1 MLGGV
6 GCRTDIRGLDVVLKG
21 QVALQV
27 RSDRL
32 CDLGQPEVP
41 AQFRGHG
48 RHAYIGQSTR
58 DDPVEPGKIWIDVE
72 RKAMHGGA
80 GRDAHPNR
88 GDLAFDPLG
97 VGCQPDTRA
106 PADPTGA
113 QTIFSEHRD
122 QGFFKSSYVVN
133 DEDRFGQPHDRVAHK
148 LTRPVPGDL
157 ASPIDVDHRRAVQG
171 AFLGLGALACGVD
184 AGVLQ
189 QQDGVRP
196 GPTGYFGMDGALQ
209 VPGRLVVDML
219 ATQPEIE
226 EGQWHDAESNVV
238 LMANDVPEVLWTP
251 EPATARASSLA
262 KFARFARERRGVAVD
277 ELDYAT
283 LHAWSVRDLDGFWSA
298 AAEFLGVRFQ
308 TGPTATLASATM
320 PGAEWFPGSTLNYAE
335 HALAAGSGRR
345 NDDLALLFVREDG
358 LERLLTYGE
367 LRDLVGSVR
376 VGLLRFGI
384 GRGDRVVAVL
394 PNCVEAVAAFLA
406 VASLG
411 ATWSSCSPDF
421 GTRAVRDRFAQLEP
435 SVLITVDGYRYGG
448 KAFDVRDRVRTL
460 CQQIPSLSTTVLVPY
475 LDAAAQLDG
484 ASSWAE
490 LTTEAGPL
498 EYDAVPFDHP
508 LWVLYSSGTTGLPK
522 GIVHGH
528 GGIIVEHLKTNRLH
542 HDLGPGERFF
552 WFTTTGWMMWN
563 LLVSGLLSGATVVLY
578 DGHPGHP
585 DLRTLWRV
593 AEKHHVSYFGVSAP
607 YIHACRKAG
616 LRPVDQFDLSKVRAV
631 GSTGAPLSAEGFRW
645 VAEAVG
651 KHIQICSM
659 SGGTDLCTAF
669 LESAP
674 TVPVWL
680 GELSCAALGASVV
693 AYDSDGVEVVDE
705 VGELVLTKPMPSMPV
720 SFWNDSNGSR
730 LRAAYFEDYPGVWR
744 HGDWVRRTSRGS
756 YVIYGRSDSTLKRGG
771 VRMGTAD
778 FYAVVEGHEQVLDSL
793 VIDTS
798 ELGAPT
804 EGELL
809 CFLVLA
815 PGATL
820 EEVASQL
827 KESLRT
833 ELSPRHVPDRFLVV
847 KAIPRT
853 LNGKKCEVPVKRI
866 LAGVDPD
873 QAVSRDAL
881 QNPESLGTF
890 IELAGR

>member
-1 MLGGV
+1 MRGGV
-6 GCRTDIRGLDVVLKG
+6 RRGTDIRRLDVVLKG

-27 RSDRL
+27 PSDRL
-32 CDLGQPEVP
+32 RDFGQRDVP
-41 AQFRGHG
+41 AQLSGHG
-48 RHAYIGQSTR
+48 RHANTGQSTR
-58 DDPVEPGKIWIDVE
+58 DDPVEPAKIGIDIE
-72 RKAMHGGA
+72 RKPMHRRA
-80 GRDAHPNR
+80 GRDAHPDR
-88 GDLAFDPLG
+88 GDLAFDPL
-97 VGCQPDTRA
+97 VVCCQPDTRA
-106 PADPTGA
+106 PSDPTGA
-113 QTIFSEHRD
+113 EAVISEHRD
-122 QGFFKSSYVVN
+122 QALFQSSYVVN
-133 DEDRFGQPHDRVAHK
+133 DEDGFGQPDDRVPHK
-148 LTRPVPGDL
+148 LPRSVPGDL
-157 ASPIDVDHRRAVQG
+157 ASPIDVDHWCAIER
-171 AFLGLGALACGVD
+171 AFLRLGALACGVD

-189 QQDGVRP
+189 EQDRVRS
-196 GPTGYFGMDGALQ
+196 GPASYFGVDGALQ
-209 VPGRLVVDML
+209 VPRRLVVGVL
-219 ATQPEIE
+219 ATQPKIE
-226 EGQWHDAESNVV
+226 EGQCHGAESNVV
-238 LMANDVPEVLWTP
+238 GMANDVPDVLWTP

-262 KFARFARERRGVAVD
+262 EFARFARERRGIALD
-277 ELDYAT
+277 ELDYAS
-283 LHAWSVRDLDGFWSA
+283 LHAWSVSDLDAFWSA
-298 AAEFLGVRFQ
+298 AAEFLGVRFH
-308 TGPTATLASATM
+308 THPMATLASATM

-335 HALAAGSGRR
+335 HALVEGRGRR
-345 NDDLALLFVREDG
+345 NDDLALVFVREDG

-367 LRDLVGSVR
+367 LRDQVGRVR
-376 VGLLRFGI
+376 AGLLRLGV

-435 SVLITVDGYRYGG
+435 SVLLTVDGYRYGG
-448 KAFDVRDRVRTL
+448 KAFDVRERVRAL
-460 CQQIPSLSTTVLVPY
+460 RQQIPSLSATVLVPY

-490 LTTEAGPL
+490 LTTEASPV

-528 GGIIVEHLKTNRLH
+528 GGIVVEHLKTNRLH

-563 LLVSGLLSGATVVLY
+563 LLVSGLLTGSTVVLY

-585 DLRTLWRV
+585 DLGRLWKV
-593 AEKHHVSYFGVSAP
+593 AEKHNVTYFGVSAP
-607 YIHACRKAG
+607 YIHACLKAG
-616 LRPVDQFDLSKVRAV
+616 VRPVDRFDLSTVRAV
-631 GSTGAPLSAEGFRW
+631 GSTGAPLSPEGFGW
-645 VAEAVG
+645 VGDAVG

-674 TVPVWL
+674 TVPVWI
-680 GELSCAALGASVV
+680 GELSCAALGASVA
-693 AYDSDGVEVVDE
+693 AYDADGGEVVDE
-705 VGELVLTKPMPSMPV
+705 VGELVLTRPMPSMPV
-720 SFWNDSNGSR
+720 SFWNDPDGSR

-744 HGDWVRRTSRGS
+744 HGDWVRRTPRGS

-778 FYAVVEGHEQVLDSL
+778 FYAVVESHEHVLDSL
-793 VIDTS
+793 VIDTT

-804 EGELL
+804 DGELL

-815 PGATL
+815 PDATL
-820 EEVASQL
+820 AEVAPQL
-827 KESLRT
+827 EQALRI

-847 KAIPRT
+847 EAIPRT

-881 QNPESLGTF
+881 QNPGSLAAF
-890 IELAGR
+890 IQMARR